1 MSIAA
6 FLIVL
11 VGVGSFWWLLS
22 RNSQR
27 RAEEEPRGR
36 SLNHSE
42 GTGFWPRS
50 LSKVRTFTSKPTGN
64 TNVVRHKEKP
74 YWKRRG
80 WKKQGRN
87 LTGYYRTR
95 YGTFKGRIEAYRSND
110 PEVFIYNPPKQL
122 NNHDHSNC
130 FFSRGGGK
138 FKVHFKQK
146 VDKPS
151 IAIQSVEK
159 ILRESFQQS

>member
-1 MSIAA
+1 MSIAGP
-6 FLIVL
+6 LIAI
-11 VGVGSFWWLLS
+11 VGIGSLCWILS
-22 RNSQR
+22 RNAEK

-50 LSKVRTFTSKPTGN
+50 LSKVRTFTNKPTGN
-64 TNVVRHKEKP
+64 TNVVRHEEKP

-80 WKKQGRN
+80 WKKQGRD

-95 YGTFKGRIEAYRSND
+95 YGTFKGKIKDYQSD
-110 PEVFIYNPPKQL
+110 PKVLIYNPPKQL

-138 FKVHFKQK
+138 FQVHFKQK

>member
-1 MSIAA
+1 MPIAGP
-6 FLIVL
+6 LIAL
-11 VGVGSFWWLLS
+11 VGIGSFWWLLS
-22 RNSQR
+22 RNTDR
-27 RAEEEPRGR
+27 RAEKEPSGR
-36 SLNHSE
+36 SHNQSE

-50 LSKVRTFTSKPTGN
+50 LSKIRTSTNNSAVN
-64 TNVVRHKEKP
+64 NNVVRHEEKP

-80 WKKQGRN
+80 WKKQGRG

-95 YGTFKGRIEAYRSND
+95 YGTFKGKIEDYRSN
-110 PEVFIYNPPKQL
+110 PKVFIYNPPKQL
-122 NNHDHSNC
+122 NNHDHSSC
-130 FFSRGGGK
+130 FFSKGGGK
-138 FKVHFKQK
+138 YQVHFKQK